1 MYAYKLLLY
10 IDHSDQE
17 LPWGLDKST
26 GWTVFY
32 EGLKTIPLHSVC
44 LLHMYYMCLHS
55 IRIQIVGPILWH
67 TCPQRHIK
75 WQLLPALH
83 FVFRSTVVAA
93 SGCTYPGRHWRGR
106 RVVAALLHEVCCL
119 LWYVERTKGI
129 RMLIHTYINTHVE
142 VYPPSYFTF
151 ICRWTLLYG

>member
-1 MYAYKLLLY
+1 MYIHVYVHTWWGLTNSDPCIATCVYIHLILHVPLFSEECVTTLVTTQFTHLFYMSNTRLYMYAYKLLLY

-32 EGLKTIPLHSVC
+32 EGLKTIPLHSVY

-55 IRIQIVGPILWH
+55 TRIQIVGPILWH

-75 WQLLPALH
+75 
-83 FVFRSTVVAA
+83 
-93 SGCTYPGRHWRGR
+93 
-106 RVVAALLHEVCCL
+106 
-119 LWYVERTKGI
+119 
-129 RMLIHTYINTHVE
+129 
-142 VYPPSYFTF
+142 
-151 ICRWTLLYG
+151 